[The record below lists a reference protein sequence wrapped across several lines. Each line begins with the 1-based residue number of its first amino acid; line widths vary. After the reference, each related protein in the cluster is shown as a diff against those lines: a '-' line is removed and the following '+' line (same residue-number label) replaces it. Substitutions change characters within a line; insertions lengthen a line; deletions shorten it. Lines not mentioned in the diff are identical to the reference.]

1 MPTKPTGRVRQM
13 HPPQRPRPSSPQA
26 GARYQV
32 DISRSGDSYPMSSSA
47 IAATGPREAYGDT
60 MILNDEAMRNGALT
74 IDRTPFRSADQK

>member
-1 MPTKPTGRVRQM
+1 
-13 HPPQRPRPSSPQA
+13 
-26 GARYQV
+26 
-32 DISRSGDSYPMSSSA
+32 MSSSA